1 MFVIQSLHRTTSL
14 LSQGKKQNYLGNYD
28 AIIK

>member
-14 LSQGKKQNYLGNYD
+14 LSQSKKQNYLGNYD
-28 AIIK
+28 AIIN